1 MDELY
6 SEVRTRFGNVM
17 YIFSTVV
24 ILEKTS
30 LKRISQTSIWLC
42 PSQPPFPLPLLPPF
56 RGGIQNTVHNT
67 PALYRAL

>member
-30 LKRISQTSIWLC
+30 LERISQTSIWLC
-42 PSQPPFPLPLLPPF
+42 PYQPPFPLPLLPPF
-56 RGGIQNTVHNT
+56 KAGT
-67 PALYRAL
+67 